1 MLSAALLV
9 AVAGT
14 VARGFFGAHGM
25 HYTAIMGWVSFT
37 SAFWVMALTGAPP
50 RSQGRFL
57 QRLREVLTDPSI
69 LIVLGLIMLGLAAVY
84 SAVLQA
90 IAQSAGLGVIGA
102 EGLVALALSG
112 VTVWRMFG

>member
-1 MLSAALLV
+1 MLWAAHV
-9 AVAGT
+9 GAVAGT
-14 VARGFFGAHGM
+14 GPCGFFGAHGM

-69 LIVLGLIMLGLAAVY
+69 LIVLGLIVLGLAAVY

-112 VTVWRMFG
+112 FTFWRMFG

>member
-1 MLSAALLV
+1 MLWAAHVV

-14 VARGFFGAHGM
+14 GARGAFGAHGM

-50 RSQGRFL
+50 RGQGRFL
-57 QRLREVLTDPSI
+57 QRLREVLTDPNI
-69 LIVLGLIMLGLAAVY
+69 LIILGLIALGLAAVY

-90 IAQSAGLGVIGA
+90 MAQSAGLGLIGA
-102 EGLVALALSG
+102 EGLVALVVSG
-112 VTVWRMFG
+112 ITVWRMFG